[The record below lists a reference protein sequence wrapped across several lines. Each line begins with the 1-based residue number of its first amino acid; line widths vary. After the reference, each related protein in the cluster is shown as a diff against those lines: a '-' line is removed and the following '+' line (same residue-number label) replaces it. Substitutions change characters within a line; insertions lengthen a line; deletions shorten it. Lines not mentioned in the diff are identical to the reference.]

1 MSYDTVVEKVK
12 TLPESCLEDVS
23 KYLDFLHYQYE
34 QTKMTP
40 LVESDE
46 EFNASM
52 QQGFDDMKAGR
63 VTTLKEAFAEIETQ
77 AYTLHTAEEIW
88 IM

>member
-1 MSYDTVVEKVK
+1 M
-12 TLPESCLEDVS
+12 
-23 KYLDFLHYQYE
+23 
-34 QTKMTP
+34 MAP

-63 VTTLKEAFAEIETQ
+63 VTPLKEAYAEIKAQ
-77 AYTLHTAEEIW
+77 FA
-88 IM
+88 

>member
-1 MSYDTVVEKVK
+1 MFQNISIFSTN
-12 TLPESCLEDVS
+12 
-23 KYLDFLHYQYE
+23 QYE
-34 QTKMTP
+34 QTKMAP

-52 QQGFDDMKAGR
+52 QQGFGDLKAGR

-88 IM
+88 VR

>member
-1 MSYDTVVEKVK
+1 MTYDTVIEKVK

-34 QTKMTP
+34 QTKMAP

-52 QQGFDDMKAGR
+52 QQGFDDLKAGR
-63 VTTLKEAFAEIETQ
+63 VTPLKEAFAEIKAQ
-77 AYTLHTAEEIW
+77 FSSLPIAEEI
-88 IM
+88 